1 MGLAPLGKV
10 RKSNLKLPVRPYD
23 GRQQRS
29 ARWHLETRVL
39 LYGGCRNQGAEACLG
54 RAPNGYIVLTSE
66 GRWIVVQTAE
76 GRKAPQT
83 DEERAAA
90 FRSMLAY
97 SGKYRTEGNKIFIK
111 VDIAADEIRNGT
123 EQVRYFR
130 LEGDRLHIEA
140 APQPY
145 ANFGQG
151 NARHPNLGKRLV
163 GSLRCPLC
171 ANRRHCPH
179 TPSLN

>member
-1 MGLAPLGKV
+1 MMGGNNEALVGTWKLVSCFMEDVETKE
-10 RKSNLKLPVRPYD
+10 RKPVW
-23 GRQQRS
+23 GE
-29 ARWHLETRVL
+29 H
-39 LYGGCRNQGAEACLG
+39 
-54 RAPNGYIVLTSE
+54 PNGYIVLTSD

-97 SGKYRTEGNKIFIK
+97 SGNYRTEGNKIFIK
-111 VDIAADEIRNGT
+111 VDIAADESWNGT

-145 ANFGQG
+145 ANFGG
-151 NARHPNLGKRLV
+151 KVMRGILIWARD
-163 GSLRCPLC
+163 
-171 ANRRHCPH
+171 
-179 TPSLN
+179 